1 MGATPSSSS
10 SWQGQSHAHA
20 TRHAEAECVACRG
33 PGYFEMD
40 VDVGS
45 SRSAATAVGL
55 VSGATKSMV
64 IDMGVLLEGKTPEQL
79 PEQLLGT
86 VRFSRLDMKQA
97 PYFDTQTGIMHPP
110 RRS

>member
-1 MGATPSSSS
+1 MTALDRLEIDGQVGSSCCRSD
-10 SWQGQSHAHA
+10 
-20 TRHAEAECVACRG
+20 VNYILICRG
-33 PGYFEMD
+33 PGYFEID

-64 IDMGVLLEGKTPEQL
+64 IDMAVLLEGKTPEQL

-97 PYFDTQTGIMHPP
+97 PYFDTETGQMHPP
-110 RRS
+110 RRI